1 MWHILFIFSLAS
13 VQILDSL
20 SQVWN
25 AYNKAGEYEA
35 LVSETRG
42 WLYKAVDD
50 NDTVMVLKSG
60 LAMAQAFIFTEQF
73 DSVETYLGYIQKYET
88 AGMDP
93 QIGVGINT
101 IRGIYSVKSASD
113 YSRALR
119 YYYEGLSW
127 AEREGNVTAVSTGTA
142 EITLTIDS
150 KSDVCKVTVD
160 PVLPQDIVF
169 DVTEHRLLVGGSF
182 KINAT
187 VLPEDADDKSLEWSS
202 SDESVAVVAD
212 DGTVSAVAAG
222 SAVITALCGEIT
234 AECVVT
240 VIPMPQLGDYY
251 YSDGTWSTELDAS
264 KETIGLVFYITPD
277 YTSGKILSLDEFYN
291 PEGGEYAS
299 YTKWC
304 TGEMEYVGCSHEFE
318 GRLNMEIMKEHPGW
332 EENYPPFKWCADK
345 TDGGL
350 EWYLPATAELRQMLC
365 GMVGYKWMSEGAEE
379 ENNEINDWGDNERYL
394 NGSEYADEK
403 EAFNAR
409 VVAAGGE
416 PLECGGNMYWAS
428 NEQDANYAGKI
439 VFLTGMTQGF
449 KKSDPYGRVR
459 PIAIFTI
466 E

>member
-1 MWHILFIFSLAS
+1 MKIKIQIHKAMKKITSFLFAIATMAFLLQGCNEKPEPPAPLVLEEVVLSMDEAVMKKGETLSLTYTLVPEEVSCEQVLWLSSEPS
-13 VQILDSL
+13 V
-20 SQVWN
+20 
-25 AYNKAGEYEA
+25 A
-35 LVSETRG
+35 T
-42 WLYKAVDD
+42 VD
-50 NDTVMVLKSG
+50 
-60 LAMAQAFIFTEQF
+60 Q
-73 DSVETYLGYIQKYET
+73 
-88 AGMDP
+88 
-93 QIGVGINT
+93 
-101 IRGIYSVKSASD
+101 
-113 YSRALR
+113 
-119 YYYEGLSW
+119 
-127 AEREGNVTAVSTGTA
+127 EGNVTAVSTGTA

-365 GMVGYKWMSEGAEE
+365 GMVGYKWMNEGAEE